1 MMAGMETPVLG
12 HGPLRSR
19 LGRVLG
25 ALRGGLEHIPASMRS
40 GFGRLQDAMRWA
52 ECAAPLAFPAAGV
65 LTGLAVDHAF
75 GVAFPYWWIL
85 LLATSAALA
94 RVSIRR
100 VALMPLIFVAGCAT
114 GALLDQALWRH
125 VPATDIARC
134 AEAPFSL
141 ARVRGRVI
149 DPPRVVEAE
158 AFAFSRWMRPAPR
171 CVFLLEVEGVA
182 GEGGW
187 LEATGRVR
195 VSLEEPLLEVRLGD
209 RVEALGRLHGFFPRR
224 NPGGFDGAA
233 YFHLE
238 GISAGLSCES
248 ALNVRRLAGDG
259 RLGSVTA
266 MLAAVRDW
274 WRRLMMDDWP
284 VAAEGDRGF
293 IETLVLG
300 QRSTLD
306 RRIDRLF
313 ADLGLTH
320 IMAVSGSHLAAIMG
334 GAWGLSRLLA
344 LRRGQASLVMFL
356 STLLYASVTEPRA
369 PCVRAVIGAGLYCI
383 GGLGDLRARPVNIL
397 AAAALVIALI
407 DPMQVFSAGFQLSF
421 AAAGGIVI
429 LVPAVRRCGVV
440 GREAFQDWR
449 YGYVAAELRRR
460 VALIERRQPRT
471 GAPAGSDAWSR
482 ATALHEEKATLG
494 FKLLRGFVLLPAL
507 VSLCAWAATAPLVAW
522 HFNQVQWMG
531 PLNTMVIW
539 LPAAALVNLGF
550 LALLLSGIAPAAA
563 IPIKWL
569 MSLLEEITLGVA
581 ARLPSGFP
589 WIMSMP
595 APPIGLMMLWY
606 GALLAFAVAFRP
618 DPLSHI
624 RWGTFPQLLPDSAR
638 FRATPRGSLL
648 ALCLLLSVTGFL
660 SVGWLLRSQHRE
672 SLRVTTLS
680 VGSGLAVVI
689 ELPNGRTLLY
699 DCGSDAPFDVGRQTL
714 VPFLRSRGINRV
726 DDVFLSH
733 ANLDH
738 FSGLPGLME
747 AVPVGAVHVTP
758 FFQAVSAPGL
768 PARHLIDWMCSRGW
782 VMDSTE
788 DLEGSWSEGEVRI
801 EQLWPSAES
810 SAGMD
815 ANSLSLVLRLTYM
828 RHSVLLTGDIEGAA
842 QAALMEGRADRLG
855 SDVLLIPHHGST
867 RTNSPRFLAAVN
879 PQVVVQSDGPGT
891 ALQRETLRRWAEARP
906 LFNTAEVGAVT
917 VEITGAGM
925 IVRTGGNG
933 DEAWRSPWWR

>member
-1 MMAGMETPVLG
+1 MMARMETPVFRPGSVRRCVAHL
-12 HGPLRSR
+12 L
-19 LGRVLG
+19 
-25 ALRGGLEHIPASMRS
+25 AAI
-40 GFGRLQDAMRWA
+40 RWTEA
-52 ECAAPLAFPAAGV
+52 AAPLAFPAAGV
-65 LTGLAVDHAF
+65 VIGLAVDHAY
-75 GVAFPYWWIL
+75 ALAPRYCWIL
-85 LLATSAALA
+85 LFAVGAALMRA
-94 RVSIRR
+94 SIRR
-100 VALMPLIFVAGCAT
+100 VGLMPLVFVAGCAA
-114 GALLDQALWRH
+114 GALLDQALWRRMP
-125 VPATDIARC
+125 VTDIARC
-134 AEAPFSL
+134 TEAPFAL

-149 DPPRVVEAE
+149 DSPRVVEAE
-158 AFAFSRWMRPAPR
+158 EFEFSRWMRPAPR
-171 CVFLLEVEGVA
+171 CVFLLEVEGVQ
-182 GEGGW
+182 GEDGW

-195 VSLEEPLLEVRLGD
+195 VSLEEPLLVVRLGD

-248 ALNVRRLAGDG
+248 ALNVRRVTRDARLGSAADFAQPDPAAAHGG
-259 RLGSVTA
+259 RLGSVA
-266 MLAAVRDW
+266 EMLAGIRDW

-344 LRRGQASLVMFL
+344 LRRGQASLVMFI
-356 STLLYASVTEPRA
+356 STLLYASVAEPRA
-369 PCVRAVIGAGLYCI
+369 PCVRAVVGAGLYCI
-383 GGLGDLRARPVNIL
+383 GGLGDLRARSVNIL
-397 AAAALVIALI
+397 AAAALCIALI
-407 DPMQVFSAGFQLSF
+407 DPMQVFTAGFQLSF

-440 GREAFQDWR
+440 AREAFQDWR

-471 GAPAGSDAWSR
+471 GVPAGSDAWSR
-482 ATALHEEKATLG
+482 ATALHEEKATIA
-494 FKLLRGFVLLPAL
+494 FRMLRGLVLLPAV
-507 VSLCAWAATAPLVAW
+507 VSICAWLATAPLVAW

-550 LALLLSGIAPAAA
+550 LALLLSGVAPAAA
-563 IPIKWL
+563 VPVKWL
-569 MSLLEEITLGVA
+569 MSLLEDFTLGAA

-595 APPIGLMMLWY
+595 APPIGLMMMWY
-606 GALLAFAVAFRP
+606 GSLIAFAFAFRT
-618 DPLSHI
+618 DPLDRL
-624 RWGTFPQLLPDSAR
+624 RWGAFPQLLPDSAR
-638 FRATPRGSLL
+638 SKPTRRVGMTG
-648 ALCLLLSVTGFL
+648 LCLLLLVTGLL
-660 SVGWLLRSQHRE
+660 SFVWLQRSRHRD

-699 DCGSDAPFDVGRQTL
+699 DCGSDAPFDAGRQTV
-714 VPFLRSRGINRV
+714 VPFLRSRGIHRV
-726 DDVFLSH
+726 NDVFLSH

-758 FFQAVSAPGL
+758 FFQASSMPGS
-768 PARHLIDWMCSRGW
+768 PARHLIDWMCSRGR
-782 VMDSTE
+782 VVEVTGGLGD
-788 DLEGSWSEGEVRI
+788 SWSEGDVRI
-801 EQLWPSAES
+801 EQLWPVAEAA
-810 SAGMD
+810 AGMD
-815 ANSLSLVLRLTYM
+815 ANDLSLVLRLTYM
-828 RHSVLLTGDIEGAA
+828 GRSILLTGDIEGAA
-842 QAALMEGRADRLG
+842 QAAIMQSQGDRLG

-867 RTNSPRFLAAVN
+867 RTNSPQFIAAVN
-879 PQVVVQSDGPGT
+879 PRVVIQSDGPQT
-891 ALQRETLRRWAEARP
+891 ARQGETLRRWVEGREW
-906 LFNTAEVGAVT
+906 FVTADVGAVT
-917 VEITGAGM
+917 VEITHDELS
-925 IVRTGGNG
+925 VQTGGG
-933 DEAWRSPWWR
+933 SQGAWRAAECVAAR

>member
-1 MMAGMETPVLG
+1 M
-12 HGPLRSR
+12 
-19 LGRVLG
+19 
-25 ALRGGLEHIPASMRS
+25 
-40 GFGRLQDAMRWA
+40 GRLIDAIQWIER
-52 ECAAPLAFPAAGV
+52 AAPLAFPAAGV
-65 LTGLAVDHAF
+65 LVGLTVDHAYTLPSWTS
-75 GVAFPYWWIL
+75 VAVL
-85 LLATSAALA
+85 MVAAAALA
-94 RVSIRR
+94 GASIRR
-100 VALMPLIFVAGCAT
+100 VALMPLVFVAGCAAGT
-114 GALLDQALWRH
+114 LLDQALWRH
-125 VPATDIARC
+125 TPATDIARC
-134 AEAPFSL
+134 IQAPFSL

-149 DPPRVVEAE
+149 DSPRVVEAE
-158 AFAFSRWMRPAPR
+158 EFAFSRWMRPAPR

-182 GEGGW
+182 GEGAW

-233 YFHLE
+233 YFRLE

-248 ALNVRRLAGDG
+248 ALNVRRLAGG
-259 RLGSVTA
+259 ALLGSTAGEERLGSVAA

-284 VAAEGDRGF
+284 VAEEGDRGF

-344 LRRGQASLVMFL
+344 LRRGQASLVMFI

-440 GREAFQDWR
+440 AREAFQDCR

-471 GAPAGSDAWSR
+471 GAPVGSDAWSR
-482 ATALHEEKATLG
+482 ATALHEEKATLA
-494 FKLLRGFVLLPAL
+494 FKLLRWFVLLPAL

-539 LPAAALVNLGF
+539 LPAALLVNLGF

-563 IPIKWL
+563 IPVKWL
-569 MSLLEEITLGVA
+569 MSLLEEITLGAA

-595 APPIGLMMLWY
+595 APPMGLMMLWY
-606 GALLAFAVAFRP
+606 GSLIAFALAFRP

-624 RWGTFPQLLPDSAR
+624 RWGTFPQLVPDSVR
-638 FRATPRGSLL
+638 FRTTPRGSIL
-648 ALCLLLSVTGFL
+648 ALCLLCSVTGFL
-660 SVGWLLRSQHRE
+660 SFGWLQRTQARE
-672 SLRVTTLS
+672 SLRVTTLA

-747 AVPVGAVHVTP
+747 AVPVGAVHATP
-758 FFQAVSAPGL
+758 FFQASSAPGS
-768 PARHLIDWMCSRGW
+768 PARHLIDWMCSRGRG
-782 VMDSTE
+782 MDSTE
-788 DLEGSWSEGEVRI
+788 DLGGSWSEGDVRF
-801 EQLWPSAES
+801 EQLWPLAES

-815 ANSLSLVLRLTYM
+815 ANNLSLVLRLTYLG
-828 RHSVLLTGDIEGAA
+828 HSILLTGDIEGAA
-842 QAALMEGRADRLG
+842 QAAIMQSQGDRLG

-867 RTNSPRFLAAVN
+867 RTNSPRFIVAVN
-879 PQVVVQSDGPGT
+879 PQVVIQSDGPGT

-906 LFNTAEVGAVT
+906 LFDTAEVGAVT
-917 VEITGAGM
+917 VEISSAGLTA
-925 IVRTGGNG
+925 RTGGDG
-933 DEAWRSPWWR
+933 DEAWRSR